1 MYFISMVFAFLFYA
15 SIVIFF
21 VNRHK
26 YKKSDLAIYKK
37 NRKKIL
43 IAMVSSFLLSGL
55 FYTISPQSKQDAIQ
69 DAREEKQ
76 QEKEEKKEAEKEK
89 LQKQKK
95 DDIKKISNDSKKKKA
110 SSIST
115 NNSSSSDMT
124 ADQQNALITAEN
136 YSDSL
141 HLSKADIYDQLTSSY
156 GDKFSPSDAKFAVD
170 NLEGVNWNQNALE
183 TAKNYLNNLHLSKN
197 DIYDQLT
204 SQYGGKFTSEQA
216 NYAVN
221 HLN

>member
-26 YKKSDLAIYKK
+26 YKKRDLAVYKK

-43 IAMVSSFLLSGL
+43 ITMVSSFLLGGL
-55 FYTISPQSKQDAIQ
+55 FYMVSPQSKQDAIQ

-76 QEKEEKKEAEKEK
+76 QEKEEKKEEK

>member
-26 YKKSDLAIYKK
+26 YKKSDLAVYKK

-43 IAMVSSFLLSGL
+43 IAMVSSFLLGGL
-55 FYTISPQSKQDAIQ
+55 FYMVSPQSKQDAIQ

-76 QEKEEKKEAEKEK
+76 QEKEEKKEEK

-156 GDKFSPSDAKFAVD
+156 GNKFSPSDAKFAVD

>member
-26 YKKSDLAIYKK
+26 YKKSDLAVYKK

-76 QEKEEKKEAEKEK
+76 QEKEEKKEEK

-95 DDIKKISNDSKKKKA
+95 DDIKKISNDSKNKKA

>member
-43 IAMVSSFLLSGL
+43 IAIVSSFLLSGL

-76 QEKEEKKEAEKEK
+76 QEKEEKKEEK

>member
-69 DAREEKQ
+69 DAREEQQ
-76 QEKEEKKEAEKEK
+76 QEKEEKKEEK

>member
-43 IAMVSSFLLSGL
+43 IAMVSSFLLGGL
-55 FYTISPQSKQDAIQ
+55 FYMVSPQSKQDAIQ

-76 QEKEEKKEAEKEK
+76 QEKEEKKEEK

>member
-26 YKKSDLAIYKK
+26 YKKSDLAVYKK

-43 IAMVSSFLLSGL
+43 IAMVSSFLLGGL
-55 FYTISPQSKQDAIQ
+55 FYMVSPQSKQDAIQ

-76 QEKEEKKEAEKEK
+76 QEKEEKKEEK

-115 NNSSSSDMT
+115 NNSSSNDMT

>member
-1 MYFISMVFAFLFYA
+1 MYFISLIFDFLFYS
-15 SIVIFF
+15 SIVVFF

-26 YKKSDLAIYKK
+26 NKKRDLVTYKN

-43 IAMVSSFLLSGL
+43 IAMVSSFLLGGL
-55 FYTISPQSKQDAIQ
+55 FYIVSPQSKQDAIQ
-69 DAREEKQ
+69 ESREEKQ
-76 QEKEEKKEAEKEK
+76 QEKDDKKEAEKEK

-95 DDIKKISNDSKKKKA
+95 DDIKKIKKDSKKKQEL
-110 SSIST
+110 SVST
-115 NNSSSSDMT
+115 DNSSSSEMT

-136 YSDSL
+136 YSDAL
-141 HLSKADIYDQLTSSY
+141 HLSKSDIYDQLTSSY

-183 TAKNYLNNLHLSKN
+183 TAKNYLNKLHLSKN

-204 SQYGGKFTSEQA
+204 SQYGGKFTPEQA
-216 NYAVN
+216 TYAVN
-221 HLN
+221 HLK

>member
-26 YKKSDLAIYKK
+26 YKKSDLAVYKK

-69 DAREEKQ
+69 DAREEQQ
-76 QEKEEKKEAEKEK
+76 QEKEEKKEEK

-95 DDIKKISNDSKKKKA
+95 DDIKKISNDSKNKKA

>member
-26 YKKSDLAIYKK
+26 YKKSDLAVYKK

-43 IAMVSSFLLSGL
+43 IAMVSSFLLGGL
-55 FYTISPQSKQDAIQ
+55 FYMVSPQSKQDAIQ

-76 QEKEEKKEAEKEK
+76 QEKEEKKEEK
-89 LQKQKK
+89 LQKQRK

-124 ADQQNALITAEN
+124 ADQQNALITAEI

-204 SQYGGKFTSEQA
+204 SQYGGKFTPAQA
-216 NYAVN
+216 NYAIN
-221 HLN
+221 HLK

>member
-26 YKKSDLAIYKK
+26 YKKSDLAVYKK

-43 IAMVSSFLLSGL
+43 IAMVSSFLLGGL
-55 FYTISPQSKQDAIQ
+55 FYMVSPQSKQDAIQ
-69 DAREEKQ
+69 DAHEEKQ
-76 QEKEEKKEAEKEK
+76 QEKEEKKEEK

>member
-1 MYFISMVFAFLFYA
+1 MYFISIVFAFLFYA

-26 YKKSDLAIYKK
+26 NKKRDLVTYKN

-43 IAMVSSFLLSGL
+43 IAMVSSFLLGGL
-55 FYTISPQSKQDAIQ
+55 FYMVSPQSKQDAIQ
-69 DAREEKQ
+69 DAREEK
-76 QEKEEKKEAEKEK
+76 EDKKEAEKEK

-115 NNSSSSDMT
+115 NNSSSSDIT
-124 ADQQNALITAEN
+124 ADQQNALIAAEN

-170 NLEGVNWNQNALE
+170 KLEGVNWNQNALE

-204 SQYGGKFTSEQA
+204 SQYGGKFTPEQA
-216 NYAVN
+216 TYAIN

>member
-26 YKKSDLAIYKK
+26 YKKSDLAVYKK

-43 IAMVSSFLLSGL
+43 ITMVSSFLLGGL
-55 FYTISPQSKQDAIQ
+55 FYMVSPQSKQDAIQ

-76 QEKEEKKEAEKEK
+76 QEKEEKKEEK

>member
-26 YKKSDLAIYKK
+26 YKKSDLAVYKK

-69 DAREEKQ
+69 DAREEQQ
-76 QEKEEKKEAEKEK
+76 QEKEEKKEEK

>member
-26 YKKSDLAIYKK
+26 YKKSDLAVYKK

-43 IAMVSSFLLSGL
+43 IAMVSSFLLGGL
-55 FYTISPQSKQDAIQ
+55 FYMVSPQSKQDAIQ

-76 QEKEEKKEAEKEK
+76 QEKEEKKEEK

>member
-26 YKKSDLAIYKK
+26 YKKSDLAVYKK

-43 IAMVSSFLLSGL
+43 IAMVSSFLLGGL
-55 FYTISPQSKQDAIQ
+55 FYMVSPQSKQDAIQ

-76 QEKEEKKEAEKEK
+76 QEKEEKKEEK

-95 DDIKKISNDSKKKKA
+95 DDIKKISNDSKNKKA

-156 GDKFSPSDAKFAVD
+156 GDKFSPSDARFAVD